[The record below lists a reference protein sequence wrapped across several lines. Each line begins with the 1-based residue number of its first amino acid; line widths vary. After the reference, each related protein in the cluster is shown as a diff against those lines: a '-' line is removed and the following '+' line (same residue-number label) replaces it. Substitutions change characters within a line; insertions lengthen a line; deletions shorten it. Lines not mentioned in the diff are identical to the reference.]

1 MADFRFGTLVADF
14 GFWTVVADL
23 TFWTFVPDFRFRTL
37 VCLLDNS
44 VDKRLGLHCINLRG

>member
-1 MADFRFGTLVADF
+1 MADF
-14 GFWTVVADL
+14 GFLTVVADL

-44 VDKRLGLHCINLRG
+44 VDKRLH